1 MQNPLILPE
10 SSNEE
15 LRLLASCPVGFDKT
29 GAPIR
34 LNSLDFYRFGKPMLP
49 DAGGVLVWEAR
60 TPLASTAALRELHP
74 FHFGAMITP
83 RTKRIIEDFG
93 APEVEFIPLRIIAAG
108 TRELLD
114 EWWFVNVFHWRDIF
128 DFPASKLKYR
138 RFPKDPG
145 RSVAVSAQFGKR
157 MIVEIEELVATPA
170 AQTGGLFLARG
181 PSEAIWRNVFIGR
194 ELAAQINDGVPV
206 ERQAW
211 FGEFLLKD
219 RPKPVTPVMRIQ
231 KRRWLPW

>member
-1 MQNPLILPE
+1 MQNPLVLPE

-15 LRLLASCPVGFDKT
+15 LRPLASSPVGFDET
-29 GAPIR
+29 GAPIP
-34 LNSLDFYRFGKPMLP
+34 LNTLDFHRFGKPMLP
-49 DAGGVLVWEAR
+49 DAGGALVWQAR

-74 FHFGAMITP
+74 FHSGAMITP

-93 APEVEFIPLRIIAAG
+93 APEVEFIPLRIIAAATG
-108 TRELLD
+108 ELLD

-128 DFPASKLKYR
+128 DFRASKLKYR

-145 RSVAVSAQFGKR
+145 RSAAVSAQFGAR
-157 MIVEIEELVATPA
+157 MIVEIEALVATPA

-194 ELAAQINDGVPV
+194 ELAARINDGVPV
-206 ERQAW
+206 ERQAG

-219 RPKPVTPVMRIQ
+219 RPKPNPVVPRQ